1 MANQSHTALSTEEM
15 NDTPNPYAEV
25 RGPDYKPLI
34 LIVDDSPTI
43 RLSLSRALQDEFRPV
58 EAVDGE
64 QAWEFLNS
72 DSRIEVVITDLS
84 MPKLDGLG
92 LVKRMRESV
101 VMRVRNMPVIMV
113 TGDDDTAARE
123 ASFMAGVNDF
133 VAKTSDRVELLARL
147 RAHRK
152 LAVTLRELEES
163 QRELRE
169 QANTDVLT
177 RLANRRFFTHIANKE
192 LSLMRRQKEHF
203 AVLMMDIDHF
213 KVTNDSFGHAAGDH
227 VLQQVARV
235 LTQNV
240 REEDTVARVG
250 GEEFVVSSPYTNR
263 LAAIVLAERLRKAVE
278 SLDIQFE
285 GNQIPVT
292 ISIGIAMQPQD
303 GDALETLLAAADE
316 RLYTAKNAGRNRF
329 CAASK
334 HQDDQDIEVD
344 KVCPKLDE
352 AITMIKHG
360 NLHRLMPHMPKLL
373 EELIPLFELANEES
387 PVQINVD
394 EVRGAI
400 IALKAKTGQ

>member
-1 MANQSHTALSTEEM
+1 M
-15 NDTPNPYAEV
+15 NDTLIPFSEPGAD
-25 RGPDYKPLI
+25 GFKPLI

-43 RLSLSRALQDEFRPV
+43 RLSLSRALQDEFTPL
-58 EAVDGE
+58 EAADGE
-64 QAWEFLNS
+64 QAWEFLS
-72 DSRIEVVITDLS
+72 GDSRIEVVITDLS

-92 LVKRMRESV
+92 LVKRMRDSV
-101 VMRVRNMPVIMV
+101 VMRIRNMPVIMV

-123 ASFMAGVNDF
+123 ASFMAGANDF

-169 QANTDVLT
+169 QANTDPLT
-177 RLANRRFFTHIANKE
+177 HLANRRFFSHIANKE
-192 LSLMRRQKEHF
+192 LSLMRRQKEYF

-213 KVTNDSFGHAAGDH
+213 KHTNDTFGHAAGDY
-227 VLQQVARV
+227 VLVQVAQI
-235 LTQNV
+235 LSNNV
-240 REEDTVARVG
+240 REEDTLARIG

-278 SLDIQFE
+278 SLEIQFE
-285 GNQIPVT
+285 GNRVPIT

-303 GDALETLLAAADE
+303 GDVLDTLLAAADE

-334 HQDDQDIEVD
+334 HHDELAVDVD

-352 AITMIKHG
+352 AIGMIKHG
-360 NLHRLMPHMPKLL
+360 NLHRLMPHIPTLL
-373 EELIPLFELANEES
+373 EELIPLFELVNEES
-387 PVQINVD
+387 PARIDVD
-394 EVRGAI
+394 QVRAAI
-400 IALKAKTGQ
+400 VELKTKDGN

>member
-1 MANQSHTALSTEEM
+1 
-15 NDTPNPYAEV
+15 
-25 RGPDYKPLI
+25 
-34 LIVDDSPTI
+34 
-43 RLSLSRALQDEFRPV
+43 
-58 EAVDGE
+58 
-64 QAWEFLNS
+64 
-72 DSRIEVVITDLS
+72 

-92 LVKRMRESV
+92 LVKRMRDSV
-101 VMRVRNMPVIMV
+101 VMRLRNMPVIMV
-113 TGDDDTAARE
+113 TGDDDTDARE

-169 QANTDVLT
+169 QANTDPLT

-213 KVTNDSFGHAAGDH
+213 KHVNDTFGHAAGDY
-227 VLQQVARV
+227 VLVQVARA
-235 LTQNV
+235 LSNNI

-278 SLDIQFE
+278 SLEIQFE
-285 GNQIPVT
+285 GNTIPIT

-303 GDALETLLAAADE
+303 SDDLDTLMAAADE
-316 RLYTAKNAGRNRF
+316 RLYMAKNAGRNRF

-334 HQDDQDIEVD
+334 HQQDQVMDAD
-344 KVCPKLDE
+344 MVCPKLDE
-352 AITMIKHG
+352 AISMIKHG
-360 NLHRLMPHMPKLL
+360 NLQRLVPHLPKLL
-373 EELIPLFELANEES
+373 EDLIPLFELTNEES
-387 PVQINVD
+387 PVQIDVD

-400 IALKAKTGQ
+400 IALKAKGSH

>member
-1 MANQSHTALSTEEM
+1 MNQIPGT
-15 NDTPNPYAEV
+15 
-25 RGPDYKPLI
+25 KPLI

-43 RLSLSRALQDEFRPV
+43 RLSLSRALQDEFMPV

-92 LVKRMRESV
+92 LVKRMRDSV
-101 VMRVRNMPVIMV
+101 VTRVCNMPVIMV

-123 ASFMAGVNDF
+123 AAFKAGVNDF

-169 QANTDVLT
+169 QANTDPLT
-177 RLANRRFFTHIANKE
+177 RLANRRFFTQIANKE
-192 LSLMRRQKEHF
+192 LSLMRRQKEHY
-203 AVLMMDIDHF
+203 AVLMLDIDHF
-213 KVTNDSFGHAAGDH
+213 KNTNDSFGHPAGDH
-227 VLQQVARV
+227 VLKQVARV
-235 LTQNV
+235 LSENI

-278 SLDIQFE
+278 ALDIQYE
-285 GNQIPVT
+285 GNSIPVT

-303 GDALETLLAAADE
+303 GDTLDALLAAADE

-334 HQDDQDIEVD
+334 HQTEQTVDAD

-360 NLHRLMPHMPKLL
+360 NLQRLMPHMPKLL

-387 PVQINVD
+387 PVQIDVD

-400 IALKAKTGQ
+400 IALKAKGGN

>member
-1 MANQSHTALSTEEM
+1 M
-15 NDTPNPYAEV
+15 NDTPRPLSESNT
-25 RGPDYKPLI
+25 GGFKPQI

-43 RLSLSRALQDEFRPV
+43 RLSLSRALQDEFMPV

-64 QAWEFLNS
+64 QAWEFINS

-92 LVKRMRESV
+92 LVKRMRNSV
-101 VMRVRNMPVIMV
+101 VMRVSNMPVIMV
-113 TGDDDTAARE
+113 TGGDETAARE
-123 ASFMAGVNDF
+123 AAFMAGVNDF

-169 QANTDVLT
+169 QANTDPLT
-177 RLANRRFFTHIANKE
+177 HLANRRFFTHVANKE

-213 KVTNDSFGHAAGDH
+213 KNTNDTFGHAAGDY
-227 VLQQVARV
+227 VLTKVARA
-235 LTQNV
+235 LSSNV

-285 GNQIPVT
+285 GNTIPVT
-292 ISIGIAMQPQD
+292 ISIGIAMLPQD
-303 GDALETLLAAADE
+303 GDSLETLLAAADE
-316 RLYTAKNAGRNRF
+316 RLYFAKNAGRNRF
-329 CAASK
+329 CAAGK
-334 HQDDQDIEVD
+334 HQEDQAVDVD

-352 AITMIKHG
+352 AIAMIKHG
-360 NLHRLMPHMPKLL
+360 NLQRLVPHMPKLL

-387 PVQINVD
+387 PVQIDVD
-394 EVRGAI
+394 EVRGAVM
-400 IALKAKTGQ
+400 ALKAKGGQPS

>member
-1 MANQSHTALSTEEM
+1 M
-15 NDTPNPYAEV
+15 NDTFDPNSNPYADV
-25 RGPDYKPLI
+25 RGADYKPLI

-43 RLSLSRALQDEFRPV
+43 RLSLSRALKDEFMPV

-64 QAWEFLNS
+64 QAWEFISS
-72 DSRIEVVITDLS
+72 DSRIEVVISDMS

-92 LVKRMRESV
+92 LVKRMRDSV

-123 ASFMAGVNDF
+123 ASFLAGANDF

-169 QANTDVLT
+169 QANTDPLT
-177 RLANRRFFTHIANKE
+177 RLANRRFFSHIANKE

-203 AVLMMDIDHF
+203 AMLMLDIDHF
-213 KVTNDSFGHAAGDH
+213 KNTNDNFGHAAGDY
-227 VLQQVARV
+227 VLTKVARA
-235 LTQNV
+235 LSNNV

-285 GNQIPVT
+285 GNLIPVT
-292 ISIGIAMQPQD
+292 ISIGISMLSQD
-303 GDALETLLAAADE
+303 GDDLDTLLAAADE

-334 HQDDQDIEVD
+334 HQEDQAIEVD

-360 NLHRLMPHMPKLL
+360 NLQRLMPHMPKLL

-387 PVQINVD
+387 SVQINVD

-400 IALKAKTGQ
+400 IALKAKGGH

>member
-1 MANQSHTALSTEEM
+1 M
-15 NDTPNPYAEV
+15 NDTLSPFSE
-25 RGPDYKPLI
+25 PDAADFKPLI

-43 RLSLSRALQDEFRPV
+43 RLSLSRALQDEFMPM
-58 EAVDGE
+58 EAIDGE
-64 QAWEFLNS
+64 QAWEFISS

-84 MPKLDGLG
+84 MPRLDGLG
-92 LVKRMRESV
+92 LVKRMRDSV

-113 TGDDDTAARE
+113 TGDNDTAARE
-123 ASFMAGVNDF
+123 ASFTAGANDF

-169 QANTDVLT
+169 QANTDPLT
-177 RLANRRFFTHIANKE
+177 RLANRRFFSHIANKE
-192 LSLMRRQKEHF
+192 LSLMRRQKEYF

-213 KVTNDSFGHAAGDH
+213 KHTNDTFGHAAGDY
-227 VLQQVARV
+227 VLVQVAQT
-235 LTQNV
+235 LSKNV
-240 REEDTVARVG
+240 REEDTLARVG

-278 SLDIQFE
+278 SLEIQFE
-285 GNQIPVT
+285 GNNIPVT

-303 GDALETLLAAADE
+303 GDVLETLLAAADE

-329 CAASK
+329 CAASR
-334 HQDDQDIEVD
+334 HQDEQAVDPD

-352 AITMIKHG
+352 AVGMIKHG
-360 NLHRLMPHMPKLL
+360 NLHRLMPHIPKLL
-373 EELIPLFELANEES
+373 EDLIPLFELANEES
-387 PVQINVD
+387 PARIDVD
-394 EVRGAI
+394 QVREAI
-400 IALKAKTGQ
+400 VALKDRGGSST